1 MHNLMWPALC
11 LTFVVASCTALQPG
25 AFVVP
30 RRQAHAAILSRRHA
44 APRALWVTKQTMDGG
59 MTSEVEQLEDCAIID
74 PDAVNLL
81 ACHFIAHHRSEIVEF
96 INRVAFSRNVLG
108 TIDGFVGDLL
118 SVQSIRF
125 DITGPLEPQNYFH
138 CYEVTVTR
146 ALERPDLVYAD
157 LTVEYKNQLALTLD
171 ALRFR
176 GAVRGNSSAANLYRW
191 MTTPIRGTSPLMIK
205 LAGHA
210 EGAAKLRL
218 TLQTSQDVAFPT
230 LAHIRITDASKM
242 AIVLDEYDL
251 HYLGPA
257 GLVVRFVAGQLPLKR
272 LQSVVNDAV
281 QGVFL
286 TYAEG
291 WPING
296 GVQEERL
303 GSWSRRKKRPKRF
316 YPKIAPMSQ
325 A

>member
-1 MHNLMWPALC
+1 
-11 LTFVVASCTALQPG
+11 
-25 AFVVP
+25 
-30 RRQAHAAILSRRHA
+30 
-44 APRALWVTKQTMDGG
+44 
-59 MTSEVEQLEDCAIID
+59 
-74 PDAVNLL
+74 
-81 ACHFIAHHRSEIVEF
+81 
-96 INRVAFSRNVLG
+96 
-108 TIDGFVGDLL
+108 
-118 SVQSIRF
+118 
-125 DITGPLEPQNYFH
+125 
-138 CYEVTVTR
+138 
-146 ALERPDLVYAD
+146 
-157 LTVEYKNQLALTLD
+157 
-171 ALRFR
+171 
-176 GAVRGNSSAANLYRW
+176 
-191 MTTPIRGTSPLMIK
+191 MIK

-230 LAHIRITDASKM
+230 LAHIQITDASKM
-242 AIVLDEYDL
+242 VIRLDNYDL
-251 HYLGPA
+251 NYLGPA
-257 GLVVRFVAGQLPLKR
+257 GIVVRFVAGQLPLKR

-316 YPKIAPMSQ
+316 YPTIAPMSQ